1 MGQCRTPR
9 FLLTVPLNTHVRE
22 AMYIRETMNYLLAIT
37 YIFIFLDPLLPRN
50 PKDGVD
56 GGSIPTFD
64 EKVPFLSFV
73 RSKL

>member
-1 MGQCRTPR
+1 
-9 FLLTVPLNTHVRE
+9 
-22 AMYIRETMNYLLAIT
+22 MNYLLAIT

-64 EKVPFLSFV
+64 EKVVFFCLLPARNCDPIHKKPSTNMLGNQGIKE
-73 RSKL
+73 KLRISDW